1 VHGLPARPVDAVGQ
15 CGHAPGTLEADQT
28 ADRWSPMAAR
38 RGLLWR
44 GRGRPIQQFDADF
57 NGPKSAAQRA
67 AAGATV
73 DACNA
78 SASTP
83 RQCGGNLESAG
94 IKKSVK
100 LFIHLYSH
108 KQETNL

>member
-38 RGLLWR
+38 RGRLWW
-44 GRGRPIQQFDADF
+44 GRGRPIQFDADF
-57 NGPKSAAQRA
+57 DGPKPAALRA

-73 DACNA
+73 DAYNA

-100 LFIHLYSH
+100 LFIHLYPH
-108 KQETNL
+108 KQQNNL